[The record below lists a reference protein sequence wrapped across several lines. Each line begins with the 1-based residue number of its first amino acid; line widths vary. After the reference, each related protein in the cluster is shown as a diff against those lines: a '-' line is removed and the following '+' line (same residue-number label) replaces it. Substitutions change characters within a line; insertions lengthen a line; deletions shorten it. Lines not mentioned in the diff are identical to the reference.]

1 MLKVTVLFIFNFL
14 MAITTSMA
22 IDNQLIKV
30 RKSFHEAVLDAQ
42 RIDEFKILSDTLSDQ
57 IPVFLAYKAVSH
69 ALFAQKAWN
78 PIDKLTHILKFQ
90 NLINHAVSADPT
102 NLEIRFLRFSVEYY
116 VPSWLYSEKHLIEDK
131 DYFIHNAERIS
142 ALNFDPFFTRYILV
156 FLQETGL
163 CSEEDS
169 RIIQSK
175 LAMK

>member
-1 MLKVTVLFIFNFL
+1 MVLFVFIF
-14 MAITTSMA
+14 MMVITTTKA

-42 RIDEFKILSDTLSDQ
+42 RINDFKILSDTLSDQ
-57 IPVFLAYKAVSH
+57 IPVFQAYKAVSH
-69 ALFAQKAWN
+69 ALTAQISWN
-78 PIDKLTHILKFQ
+78 PLEKLTHILKFQ
-90 NLINHAVSADPT
+90 NLINQAVSTDPT

-116 VPSWLYSEKHLIEDK
+116 VPSWLSLEKHLMEDK
-131 DYFIHNAERIS
+131 DYFILNAERIS
-142 ALNFDPFFTRYILV
+142 ALNFDPFFTRYILY